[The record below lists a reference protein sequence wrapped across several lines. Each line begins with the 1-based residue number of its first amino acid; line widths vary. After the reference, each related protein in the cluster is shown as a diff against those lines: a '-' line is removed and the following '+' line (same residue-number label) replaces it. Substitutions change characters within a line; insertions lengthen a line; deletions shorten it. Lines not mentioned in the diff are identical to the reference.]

1 MYGRSI
7 CNSISDLLH
16 EAQRTQVRGPGAAAF
31 AHNPGK
37 TGIHLI
43 SMPFF
48 LDTQE
53 LSQRFGDHISEFGSL
68 LDTNHIRHGSPDNI
82 FEFATILE
90 SDHQLRLDLSAM
102 VKSVVQREGDE
113 LLLTDMMSII
123 VASVGGPSF
132 SDMKGDITKP
142 TNALMEFL
150 LGTGCWRQF
159 GLPLSSTSQNAAPPI
174 RPPARA
180 EEPPPPNRISPPVS
194 IPIAGE
200 SAEDRDDLLDA
211 SSKLRQ
217 MLTRLEINTLQVER
231 HLESIEQR
239 LGRMEPPP
247 EPVLARTP
255 SPPEPL
261 LHTRRADIVSDEI
274 TQPFAEGIPVFE
286 AERSTPSRAVFSH
299 SPHQPQKVD
308 FPSPTFAYANEKGR
322 GIVPIGVFLALLAII
337 AASLFAH
344 SAQGR
349 TLLKAGASRVKTV
362 YTLFRSAPTPAA
374 VSPEPGATSPRQ
386 SVPPSISTVAPAPG
400 SPEVLPA
407 PPPKSIVATRPGQS
421 VAPNNASPNI
431 SPNARPDSDSAK
443 IRYVSANLME
453 GYLLSAPRPEYPPL
467 ARINHI
473 NGSVALQATISKNGF
488 VETLHVTKGPASLRN
503 AAVDAVR
510 QWRYKPYSVGG
521 RPVEVVTTVYVH
533 FTVSPLPAIAH

>member
-1 MYGRSI
+1 
-7 CNSISDLLH
+7 
-16 EAQRTQVRGPGAAAF
+16 
-31 AHNPGK
+31 
-37 TGIHLI
+37 
-43 SMPFF
+43 MPFF

-53 LSQRFGDHISEFGSL
+53 LSQRFGDHISEFCSL
-68 LDTNHIRHGSPDNI
+68 LETNHIRHGSPDNI
-82 FEFATILE
+82 FEFATKLE
-90 SDHQLRLDLSAM
+90 SDHQFRLDLSAM
-102 VKSVVQREGDE
+102 VKSVVQKESDE

-123 VASVGGPSF
+123 VASVRGPSF
-132 SDMKGDITKP
+132 SDTKGDITKP

-159 GLPLSSTSQNAAPPI
+159 GLPLSPISQSAAPPI

-180 EEPPPPNRISPPVS
+180 EEPPPNRISPPVS

-200 SAEDRDDLLDA
+200 SAEDRDDLLNG
-211 SSKLRQ
+211 SNELRQ

-239 LGRMEPPP
+239 LSRMEPPP

-255 SPPEPL
+255 SPPEPF

-274 TQPFAEGIPVFE
+274 TQPFAEGVHVFE
-286 AERSTPSRAVFSH
+286 AERSTPSRAAFSR
-299 SPHQPQKVD
+299 SPHQTQKED
-308 FPSPTFAYANEKGR
+308 FPSPTLAYANENGR
-322 GIVPIGVFLALLAII
+322 SIVHIGVFLALLAII

-349 TLLKAGASRVKTV
+349 ILLKAGMSRVKTV
-362 YTLFRSAPTPAA
+362 YTLFRSAAAPAA
-374 VSPEPGATSPRQ
+374 VSPEPKAASPHK
-386 SVPPSISTVAPAPG
+386 SVPPSISAVAPALA

-407 PPPKSIVATRPGQS
+407 PPPESIIATTPGQS

-431 SPNARPDSDSAK
+431 SPSARPVPDSAK
-443 IRYVSANLME
+443 IGYVPANLME

-473 NGSVALQATISKNGF
+473 EGRVALQATISKNGSI
-488 VETLHVTKGPASLRN
+488 ETLHVTNGPASMRN

-510 QWRYKPYSVGG
+510 HWRYKPYSVGG

-533 FTVSPLPAIAH
+533 FTLSPLPAIAQ